1 MTGVRGK
8 VVIVTGAASGQ
19 GAAEAKLFTAEGAHV
34 VVADINDAGRDVAA
48 GLGALFVR
56 HDVSERASWA
66 EVIGSTLDRYGRL
79 DVLVNNAAVYKP
91 AGFLDTDDEL
101 WDLHYRVNQRGVFL
115 GMRAAVEA
123 MLRTGGGSI
132 VNIVSIAAMSSYP
145 GQFAYGTSKWALRG
159 LTTLAATE
167 LAPLGIRVNG
177 VYPGTGIDADE
188 PGISYAICRLRTAR
202 LLSRQRVYGSN
213 DWEAPAPDKRPTA
226 LGCYAEFPPWP
237 DVVLRAPII
246 GLPGGYFD
254 DYA

>member
-1 MTGVRGK
+1 MTGVGGK

-19 GAAEAKLFTAEGAHV
+19 GAAEAKLFAAEGAKV
-34 VVADINDAGRDVAA
+34 VVADINDTGRDVAA

-56 HDVSERASWA
+56 HDVSEKTSWA
-66 EVIGSTLDRYGRL
+66 ELISSTLDRYGRL

-91 AGFLDTDDEL
+91 ATFLNTDDEL

-115 GMRAAVEA
+115 GMRAAVDA

-132 VNIVSIAAMSSYP
+132 VNIVSISAMSSYP

-177 VYPGTGIDADE
+177 VYPGMIDTPMTRQNTPEHNKTMAE
-188 PGISYAICRLRTAR
+188 MIPMRRFGTPEEVAR
-202 LLSRQRVYGSN
+202 LVVFLASDDASYIAG
-213 DWEAPAPDKRPTA
+213 
-226 LGCYAEFPPWP
+226 AE
-237 DVVLRAPII
+237 VKI
-246 GLPGGYFD
+246 GGG
-254 DYA
+254 AS